1 MGSTG
6 MSQGSG
12 MGQGP
17 PGTGMGQGPSG
28 GVVTQ
33 QQQKSSTHA
42 PPPPVQNKMNLQGL
56 PIRAY
61 LDQTV
66 VPLLLDGMSELVK
79 ERPSNPI
86 QWLASYM
93 LRHDPQASSNGGSQG
108 GQS

>member
-1 MGSTG
+1 
-6 MSQGSG
+6 
-12 MGQGP
+12 
-17 PGTGMGQGPSG
+17 MGQGPSG

-66 VPLLLDGMSELVK
+66 VPLLLDGTLNSKYEHNSVLK
-79 ERPSNPI
+79 
-86 QWLASYM
+86 
-93 LRHDPQASSNGGSQG
+93 QASFLYI
-108 GQS
+108 